1 MNWLLLDIQ
10 MWIICLVFFLLGLLL
25 GWLLWGALKK
35 RHSALAD
42 EHNGCKSRIAS
53 LQSDLDTARA
63 SLKAGEA
70 ELASLRGK
78 AGSAE
83 GVAQQKLGELEA
95 ELRKAQDQLRGIR
108 TEYEGKVNAR
118 TKEADTATKAKA
130 LLESDN
136 KGKTAEIERLR
147 SELAG
152 LTSRANSAEA
162 DARRLQ
168 LQLDEARAGR
178 LQKANIAFNVPEG
191 RKIASPESSFTKVQN
206 ELASM
211 PKEPARPVPMPIPAA
226 SLAPVEAPAS
236 APVPAPAPTLFPVSA
251 ELTGA
256 EEDPDLG
263 LVFRKRPD
271 DVDDLEAIK
280 GVGPVILHK
289 LHDFGVYRFKQI
301 ALWSPE
307 RIQTFSERLD
317 VFKDRIGREDWVAQA
332 KQMHAEKYGEVI

>member
-35 RHSALAD
+35 AHAALAG
-42 EHNGCKSRIAS
+42 EHSGCKTRISS
-53 LQSDLDTARA
+53 LQSDLDAARS
-63 SLKAGEA
+63 SLKSGEA

-78 AGSAE
+78 VGSVE
-83 GVAQQKLGELEA
+83 GAAQQKHGELVA
-95 ELRKAQDQLRGIR
+95 ELRKAQDQLRSIR

-118 TKEADTATKAKA
+118 AKEADAATKAKA

-147 SELAG
+147 SELSSA
-152 LTSRANSAEA
+152 TSRASSAESE
-162 DARRLQ
+162 ARRLQ

-178 LQKANIAFNVPEG
+178 LQKAYIAFNVPEG

-206 ELASM
+206 ELAAV
-211 PKEPARPVPMPIPAA
+211 PKEPARPAPMPIPAA
-226 SLAPVEAPAS
+226 SLAPAPAT
-236 APVPAPAPTLFPVSA
+236 APAPAPTLFPVSA

-271 DVDDLEAIK
+271 EVDDLEAIK
-280 GVGPVILHK
+280 GVGPVILQK

-301 ALWSPE
+301 ALWGPE
-307 RIQTFSERLD
+307 RIHTFADRLE
-317 VFKDRIGREDWVAQA
+317 VFKDRIGREEWVAQA
-332 KQMHAEKYGEVI
+332 KQMHAEKYGEAI

>member
-35 RHSALAD
+35 AHAALAA
-42 EHNGCKSRIAS
+42 EHSGCKTRIS
-53 LQSDLDTARA
+53 TLQSDLDSARA

-83 GVAQQKLGELEA
+83 GVAQKKHDELEA
-95 ELRKAQDQLRGIR
+95 ELRKAQDQLRSIR

-118 TKEADTATKAKA
+118 AKEADVATKAKA

-147 SELAG
+147 SELSAA
-152 LTSRANSAEA
+152 TSRASSAESE
-162 DARRLQ
+162 ARRLQ

-206 ELASM
+206 ELAAL
-211 PKEPARPVPMPIPAA
+211 PKEPARPAPMPVPSA
-226 SLAPVEAPAS
+226 SLAPAAAPA
-236 APVPAPAPTLFPVSA
+236 APAPAPTLFPLSA

-263 LVFRKRPD
+263 LVFRKRPGE
-271 DVDDLEAIK
+271 VDDLEAIK
-280 GVGPVILHK
+280 GVGPVILQK

-307 RIQTFSERLD
+307 RIQTFADRLE
-317 VFKDRIGREDWVAQA
+317 VFKDRIGREEWVAQA